1 MNLHS
6 VEIFARVVEAKS
18 FSDAARRLGL
28 SKSVVS
34 KRVSELEAQLG
45 VRLLN
50 RTTRRLSL
58 TEVGTAFYER
68 CAHILNEAREAELV
82 ATRLHSEP
90 RGTLKVNVPV
100 GFGVWHIAPVLPEF
114 LARYPELRVDM
125 TFNDRTVDMADEG
138 YDVSV
143 SIVTKPDP
151 RLAGRALSRIRKRVC
166 AAPGYLKAHGTPATP
181 DDLRAHQCLVYSY
194 STSPNEWCFTAGGEE
209 IRVPI
214 AGRVYLNNEN
224 ALRHAVLGGLGLAI
238 LPTFMIGEDVR
249 SGALELLMEPFALPE
264 ALLFAAYLPN
274 RHLSRK
280 VRVFVDFLADRFGRD
295 FE

>member
-50 RTTRRLSL
+50 RTTRRWSL

-90 RGTLKVNVPV
+90 RGTLKVNVPG
-100 GFGVWHIAPVLPEF
+100 GFGVWHV
-114 LARYPELRVDM
+114 
-125 TFNDRTVDMADEG
+125 
-138 YDVSV
+138 
-143 SIVTKPDP
+143 
-151 RLAGRALSRIRKRVC
+151 
-166 AAPGYLKAHGTPATP
+166 
-181 DDLRAHQCLVYSY
+181 
-194 STSPNEWCFTAGGEE
+194 
-209 IRVPI
+209 
-214 AGRVYLNNEN
+214 
-224 ALRHAVLGGLGLAI
+224 
-238 LPTFMIGEDVR
+238 
-249 SGALELLMEPFALPE
+249 
-264 ALLFAAYLPN
+264 
-274 RHLSRK
+274 HL
-280 VRVFVDFLADRFGRD
+280 
-295 FE
+295 